1 MFYDIM
7 FRFVYVHFFH
17 ISLILE
23 IQGQNKN
30 IEKEKCSGENSDNLI
45 FLKWWQKYPLPIT

>member
-45 FLKWWQKYPLPIT
+45 FF